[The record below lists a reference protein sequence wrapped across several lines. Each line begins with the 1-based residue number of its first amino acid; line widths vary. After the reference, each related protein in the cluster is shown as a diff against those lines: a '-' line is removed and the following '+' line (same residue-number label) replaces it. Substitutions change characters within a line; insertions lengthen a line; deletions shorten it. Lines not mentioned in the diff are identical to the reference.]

1 MSDVNSAGIYLS
13 RELEHRLPKLYEKKY
28 PQYWAAE
35 GMFHKS
41 SATLEQGAASVT
53 EQIIEGRGEALPLTD
68 YNTDFPTN
76 QVAINETYFKVIDFV
91 TRINYT
97 ILELWAAEKAGK
109 DIVSL
114 RLNQAYKTMQER
126 IHRHAVFGNAR
137 YNHQGLFSSSLV
149 TNTISAYNPNTS
161 TWQQDL
167 DFFRSAMSDLAD
179 SVNNTAQTGYVLIPP
194 KLRFKLAS
202 TYQTG
207 DSGATV
213 LAALME
219 NFGVA
224 NGGFLKGIIGAN
236 ECRAV
241 ELEREGVNAAG
252 SNLDRIMFIPDSED
266 YAERLY
272 YPVFQTAPELKDLQY
287 QVILVQGTSEIIFH
301 LPKEARYYSFT
312 RML

>member
-1 MSDVNSAGIYLS
+1 MY
-13 RELEHRLPKLYEKKY
+13 
-28 PQYWAAE
+28 
-35 GMFHKS
+35 HKA
-41 SATLEQGAASVT
+41 SATLERGTASVT

-76 QVAINETYFKVIDFV
+76 QVAINEASFKVIDFV

-126 IHRHAVFGNAR
+126 MHRHAVFGNTR
-137 YNHQGLFSSSLV
+137 YNHTGLFGSAAV
-149 TNTISAYNPNTS
+149 TNVISAYNPNTA

-167 DFFRSAMSDLAD
+167 DFFRTQLSDLAD
-179 SVNNTAQTGYVLIPP
+179 SINNTAQTGYIMIPP

-213 LAALME
+213 MQALMD
-219 NFGVA
+219 NFGTA

-241 ELEREGVNAAG
+241 ELEREGINAAG
-252 SNLDRIMFIPDSED
+252 ANLDRIVFIPDSED
-266 YAERLY
+266 YSERLY
-272 YPVFQTAPELKDLQY
+272 YPVFVTAPEIKDLQW
-287 QVILVQGTSEIIFH
+287 QIILVQGTTEQIFH
-301 LPKEARYYSFT
+301 LPKEARYVSVT
-312 RML
+312 KML